1 MIYGLTKQLSVCI
14 ERIRQMNNHKE
25 EMHTS
30 YTSNPF
36 FFFLLSTLPSSLT
49 VTEQDEIIFSFSQ
62 LHEGNV

>member
-36 FFFLLSTLPSSLT
+36 FFFFFYLLSH
-49 VTEQDEIIFSFSQ
+49 QA
-62 LHEGNV
+62 